1 MSSQDRL
8 EKHPPPKSK
17 KFKATEFILLK
28 SQVTV
33 AHRRGSVM
41 KTRTDGAAAVVNR
54 AGLYALLGSG
64 VLEGMHWQ

>member
-1 MSSQDRL
+1 M
-8 EKHPPPKSK
+8 
-17 KFKATEFILLK
+17 
-28 SQVTV
+28 
-33 AHRRGSVM
+33 AHHRGSVM